1 MELFQALMFLAQRTG
16 NSFLP
21 QILGELVDHGG
32 DEALHGAELGVQPQ
46 EHQHEEEAAAPERGE
61 GHLQHGAGVGQ
72 EGETRPW
79 ADSRWI
85 LGRYLVDTPQI
96 TEYQIDT

>member
-32 DEALHGAELGVQPQ
+32 DEALHGAELGVQPE

-72 EGETRPW
+72 EGETRAW
-79 ADSRWI
+79 ADS
-85 LGRYLVDTPQI
+85 
-96 TEYQIDT
+96 

>member
-1 MELFQALMFLAQRTG
+1 MTATTTMMMMMTMT
-16 NSFLP
+16 NSP
-21 QILGELVDHGG
+21 EKLGKLIDDGR
-32 DEALHGAELGVQPQ
+32 DESLHGAELRVQPQ

-79 ADSRWI
+79 AHPWWI
-85 LGRYLVDTPQI
+85 LGRYFVDTRQI
-96 TEYQIDT
+96 LGSVDSK